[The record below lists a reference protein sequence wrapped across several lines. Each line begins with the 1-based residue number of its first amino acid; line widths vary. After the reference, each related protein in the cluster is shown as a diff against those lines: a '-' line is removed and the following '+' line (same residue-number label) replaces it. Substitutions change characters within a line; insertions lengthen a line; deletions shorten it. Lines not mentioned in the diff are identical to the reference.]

1 MKKHVMFLISFFVI
15 AVALTR
21 PGWTDSI
28 QDKSF
33 KELDKKLEKYDT
45 VDFRNI
51 EGIPTYML
59 NLKGTDLDVIEAY
72 LETHKEKDE
81 VVLYE
86 RTEGDKWLK
95 HKLKRI
101 KSRHA

>member
-1 MKKHVMFLISFFVI
+1 MKNYITCVMAFFFVVSS
-15 AVALTR
+15 ACVCA
-21 PGWTDSI
+21 DSI

-33 KELDKKLEKYDT
+33 KELDKKLEKYET
-45 VDFRNI
+45 VDFKNI
-51 EGIPTYML
+51 EGVPTYML

-72 LETHKEKDE
+72 LETRKDE

-86 RTEGDKWLK
+86 RTDDGKWAK
-95 HKLKRI
+95 QTLKRI

>member
-1 MKKHVMFLISFFVI
+1 MKKRIVFLVIFFFVVSS
-15 AVALTR
+15 AYVCA
-21 PGWTDSI
+21 DSI

-33 KELDKKLEKYDT
+33 KELDKKLEKYET
-45 VDFRNI
+45 VDFKNI
-51 EGIPTYML
+51 EGVPTYLL

-72 LETHKEKDE
+72 LETRKDE

-86 RTEGDKWLK
+86 KTDDGKWAKQTLK
-95 HKLKRI
+95 KI

>member
-1 MKKHVMFLISFFVI
+1 MKKYAVFLVIFFF
-15 AVALTR
+15 AVSLAHL
-21 PGWTDSI
+21 GWADSI

-45 VDFRNI
+45 VDVRNI

-72 LETHKEKDE
+72 LEMHKDKDE
-81 VVLYE
+81 TVFYE
-86 RTEGDKWLK
+86 RTDDGKWIK
-95 HKLKRI
+95 QALKRI

>member
-1 MKKHVMFLISFFVI
+1 MKKCITLVMAFFFVVSS
-15 AVALTR
+15 ACVCA
-21 PGWTDSI
+21 DSI

-45 VDFRNI
+45 VDFKNI
-51 EGIPTYML
+51 EGIPTYIL

-72 LETHKEKDE
+72 LETHKDKDE

-86 RTEGDKWLK
+86 RTDDGKWVK
-95 HKLKRI
+95 QVLKRI

>member
-1 MKKHVMFLISFFVI
+1 MKKCITLVMAFFFVVSS
-15 AVALTR
+15 ACVSA
-21 PGWTDSI
+21 DSI

-45 VDFRNI
+45 IDFRNI
-51 EGIPTYML
+51 EGIPTYIL

-72 LETHKEKDE
+72 LETHKDKDE
-81 VVLYE
+81 VILYE
-86 RTEGDKWLK
+86 RTDDGKWVK
-95 HKLKRI
+95 QVLKRI

>member
-1 MKKHVMFLISFFVI
+1 MKNYIICVMAFFFVVGS
-15 AVALTR
+15 ACVCA
-21 PGWTDSI
+21 DSI

-33 KELDKKLEKYDT
+33 KELDKKLEKYET
-45 VDFRNI
+45 VDFKNI
-51 EGIPTYML
+51 EGVPTYML

-72 LETHKEKDE
+72 LETRKDE

-86 RTEGDKWLK
+86 RTDDGKWAK
-95 HKLKRI
+95 QTLKRI